1 MARWGYALV
10 AVVVAVALTGCS
22 AAKPAEKPVSP
33 GAKSSTEAKKPAATT
48 TEPAKKVEGP
58 VKLAPETDGEKAA
71 LAVVGGDVGRKWAM
85 GNSEGSMGTAK
96 GDAFL
101 TGYVVTLNDGKKQ
114 YQIVVLDG
122 KVVPFF
128 GKAGNTYVE
137 GTFAPDNNPTIA
149 PQSKRQE
156 DAVVAAKASLASINA
171 AATSGGIELYH
182 FNFPMQDVGGAQT
195 YPSLS
200 IYADAKV
207 GDSPAMGGAEMR

>member
-1 MARWGYALV
+1 MARWGYAL
-10 AVVVAVALTGCS
+10 AALAVAGVLTGCS
-22 AAKPAEKPVSP
+22 AVKPAEKPASP
-33 GAKSSTEAKKPAATT
+33 GAKPSTEAKKPAATT
-48 TEPAKKVEGP
+48 TEPAKKAEGP
-58 VKLAPETDGEKAA
+58 VKLAAETDGEKAA

-85 GNSEGSMGTAK
+85 GNSEGSMGSAQ

-114 YQIVVLDG
+114 YQVVVLDG

-128 GKAGNTYVE
+128 GKVGKTYVE
-137 GTFAPDNNPTIA
+137 GTFTPGMNPTIA

-156 DAVVAAKASLASINA
+156 DAVAAAKASLASVNA
-171 AATSGGIELYH
+171 GATNGGIELYH
-182 FNFPMQDVGGAQT
+182 FNFPMQDVGGAKT

-200 IYADAKV
+200 MYADAKV